1 MTPSERPPSV
11 ARGVGLAI
19 ALYAAHVAVVFVGAA
34 LARAGG
40 AGAGLLG
47 FASFLYVG
55 VAQIVYMG
63 PAIAIAYS
71 RGRMDLVKGL
81 CIAGAVVALLN
92 AACWGAQMMPP
103 R

>member
-1 MTPSERPPSV
+1 MTTAERQPSV

-19 ALYAAHVAVVFVGAA
+19 VLYAAHVAVAMVFAA
-34 LARAGG
+34 VAGG
-40 AGAGLLG
+40 PGAGLVGL
-47 FASFLYVG
+47 ASLLYVG
-55 VAQIVYMG
+55 VVQVVYMG
-63 PAIAIAYS
+63 PAIAITYS